1 MFNGLKRALGAAVIV
16 VLLAAAPAVAPTGFG
31 EAAAQTQAGA
41 YDLAQ
46 LHPEVRRAAEQARGA
61 YFRAQSAAARARFDQ
76 PGTIARVG
84 NGGDRYDGDGFDDPN
99 RGFQRN
105 GYGVN
110 SWNDGEHHGGAYR
123 SGTDEIGGLRVDYGI
138 YVYVDG
144 RRYEGQWQ
152 NNKQGGYGVLWDPA
166 GNVVSAGIWR
176 DDQLV
181 TPLAP

>member
-1 MFNGLKRALGAAVIV
+1 MFKGLKRALGAAALG
-16 VLLAAAPAVAPTGFG
+16 VLLAAAPAAAPNGID
-31 EAAAQTQAGA
+31 EASAQTQAGA

-46 LHPEVRRAAEQARGA
+46 LHPEVRRAAEQARHA
-61 YFRAQSAAARARFDQ
+61 YFRAQSAAARARFGQ
-76 PGTIARVG
+76 SGTIARVG
-84 NGGDRYDGDGFDDPN
+84 NGGDRYDGDGFDAQ

-123 SGTDEIGGLRVDYGI
+123 SGTDDIGGLRVDYGV

-152 NNKQGGYGVLWDPA
+152 NNKHGGYGVLWDPN
-166 GNVVSAGIWR
+166 GNVASAGIWR

>member
-1 MFNGLKRALGAAVIV
+1 MFSGLKRALGAVALGV
-16 VLLAAAPAVAPTGFG
+16 VLVAAPAAAPFG
-31 EAAAQTQAGA
+31 LSEASAQTQAGA

-46 LHPEVRRAAEQARGA
+46 LHPEVRRAAEQARHA
-61 YFRAQSAAARARFDQ
+61 YIRAQTAAARARFNM
-76 PGTIARVG
+76 PGTIGRVG
-84 NGGDRYDGDGFDDPN
+84 NGGDRYDGDGFDDAT

-123 SGTDEIGGLRVDYGI
+123 TGTDTFGGMRVDYGV

-152 NNKQGGYGVLWDPA
+152 NNKQGGYGVLWDA
-166 GNVVSAGIWR
+166 QGNVISAGIWSEDR
-176 DDQLV
+176 LI